1 MTSSGALPLC
11 FQGRLRPGGDVATCR
26 VLPSFRASKGWP
38 TSTPNRV
45 ASGAHSPTALAG
57 SPWTAATRASTS
69 EAARVDASHWVSHRW
84 DRLPHRGEGKRR
96 QGGLRD
102 CSYPRRSTSLRHSA
116 HLPRAHAAV
125 GPVALALQT
134 GGLHCA
140 SSAHRGRRGSCA
152 GRCRGGASS
161 ARWRWGRGR
170 CRRLR
175 GGEQFVVAPALRDT
189 LVVLV
194 VHGSAP
200 SRGLGLDG
208 CGWGRRPPSWGL
220 GGVAVVAAGVGVAA
234 DTMRRGRM
242 RPGSWMS
249 RAWCAHAVP
258 VGVASGL
265 RSTTGIWW
273 WRWRR

>member
-11 FQGRLRPGGDVATCR
+11 LQGRLRPGGDVATCR

-125 GPVALALQT
+125 GPSLWLCNQVDFVVPVAHTA
-134 GGLHCA
+134 A
-140 SSAHRGRRGSCA
+140 DRGSCA

-175 GGEQFVVAPALRDT
+175 G
-189 LVVLV
+189 
-194 VHGSAP
+194 
-200 SRGLGLDG
+200 
-208 CGWGRRPPSWGL
+208 W
-220 GGVAVVAAGVGVAA
+220 
-234 DTMRRGRM
+234 
-242 RPGSWMS
+242 
-249 RAWCAHAVP
+249 
-258 VGVASGL
+258 
-265 RSTTGIWW
+265 
-273 WRWRR
+273 